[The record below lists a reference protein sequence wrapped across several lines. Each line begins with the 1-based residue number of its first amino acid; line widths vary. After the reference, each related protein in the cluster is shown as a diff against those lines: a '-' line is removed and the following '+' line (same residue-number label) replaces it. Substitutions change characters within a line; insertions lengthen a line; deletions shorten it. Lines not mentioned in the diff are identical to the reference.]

1 MRLGTDDC
9 RPFIPAESSFTF
21 DFIPTDSSLQSD
33 IKELSAGMKSEI
45 NKLSV
50 GYEGPAVVSVQPA
63 AAALLLAG
71 KAGPL
76 DVLLKRT
83 SASYTC
89 KV

>member
-1 MRLGTDDC
+1 
-9 RPFIPAESSFTF
+9 
-21 DFIPTDSSLQSD
+21 
-33 IKELSAGMKSEI
+33 MKSEI

-76 DVLLKRT
+76 DVLLSEEKKEGKRER
-83 SASYTC
+83 
-89 KV
+89 